1 MTANLDTTRAPL
13 LVRCPTCNG
22 PSVFSSGNAHRPF
35 CSERC
40 LRIDFGAWATERY
53 RVATTAPAVD
63 EGPASTECA
72 N

>member
-1 MTANLDTTRAPL
+1 MTADLDTTRTPL

-22 PSVFSSGNAHRPF
+22 ASVFSPANAFRPF

-40 LRIDFGAWATERY
+40 RRVDFGAWAAERY
-53 RVATTAPAVD
+53 RVTTSAPVVD
-63 EGPASTECA
+63 EGAPTTESA